1 MARQR
6 CIGTSRHRPRQIGLA
21 HRQRQFAVVVGVTG
35 QHVEGIELHLMSCEY
50 FHASGGH
57 IGDFARL
64 LGALL
69 GGLVPTGSSL

>member
-35 QHVEGIELHLMSCEY
+35 QHVEGIELHLMSCE
-50 FHASGGH
+50 
-57 IGDFARL
+57 
-64 LGALL
+64 
-69 GGLVPTGSSL
+69 